1 MSAGHGMPMSRFDA
15 LPVSPFT
22 RLNKLLEGITPG
34 ASPIHMHI
42 GEPQHAVPPFVA
54 EILAEHTADFGRYP
68 PIIGPEPLRKA
79 IAAWLNRRYALDGA
93 LDADRHVLPLVGT
106 REGLFSAAFVTV
118 PEEKRGKKPAV
129 LIPNPF
135 YQCYAAAAL
144 SSGAEPVYV
153 NATRATNFLPDFASL
168 PRDLLARTA
177 AVYMCSPSNPEGA
190 AADEPM
196 WTRLFELADEF
207 DFTVLAD
214 ECYSEIYATVPPAG
228 ALTARSRSNKDFARL
243 LAFHSLS
250 KRSNLPGL
258 RSGFVAGDATLIA
271 RFREFR
277 NVAGPQLPLP
287 IAAVSTA
294 AWSDEAHVEANRALY
309 ARKFELA
316 RNRLGN
322 RFGFRLPDGGF
333 FLWLD
338 VGDGVEAATKLW
350 REGGVRVLPG
360 FYLAR
365 DTQDGNPGKSFI
377 RVALVNDSA
386 TTSEALDR
394 IARIL

>member
-1 MSAGHGMPMSRFDA
+1 MSRFDA

-22 RLNKLLEGITPG
+22 RLNKLLEGVAPG
-34 ASPIHMHI
+34 APPIHMHI
-42 GEPQHAVPPFVA
+42 GEPQHAVPAFVG
-54 EILAEHTADFGRYP
+54 EILAKHTADFGRYP

-79 IAAWLNRRYALDGA
+79 IAAWLTRRYALSGGV
-93 LDADRHVLPLVGT
+93 DADRHILPLVGT

-118 PEEKRGKKPAV
+118 PEDKHGKKPAV

-144 SSGAEPVYV
+144 SAGAEPIYV
-153 NATRATNFLPDFASL
+153 NATRETNFLPDFAAL
-168 PRDLLARTA
+168 PRETLARTA
-177 AVYMCSPSNPEGA
+177 AVFMCSPSNPEGGA
-190 AADEPM
+190 ANESE
-196 WTRLFELADEF
+196 WRRIFELADEF

-214 ECYSEIYATVPPAG
+214 ECYTEIYADEPPTG
-228 ALTARSRSNKDFARL
+228 ALSVRQKMTGDFSRL
-243 LAFHSLS
+243 LSFHSLS

-258 RSGFVAGDATLIA
+258 RSGFVAGDANLIA

-294 AWSDEAHVEANRALY
+294 AWSDETHVEENRALY
-309 ARKFELA
+309 KQKFELA
-316 RNRLGN
+316 KNRLGN
-322 RFGFRLPDGGF
+322 RFGFRIPDGGF

-338 VGDGVEAATKLW
+338 VGDGVEATAKLW
-350 REGGVRVLPG
+350 REGGLRVLPG
-360 FYLAR
+360 AYLAR
-365 DTQDGNPGKSFI
+365 DTATGNPGKSFI
-377 RVALVNDSA
+377 RVALVNDFA

-394 IARIL
+394 FTRIL

>member
-1 MSAGHGMPMSRFDA
+1 MSRLDA
-15 LPVSPFT
+15 LPISPFT
-22 RLNKLLEGITPG
+22 RLNKLLDGIAPG
-34 ASPIHMHI
+34 APPILMHI
-42 GEPQHAVPPFVA
+42 GEPQHAVPLFVG
-54 EILAEHTADFGRYP
+54 EILAKHTAEFGRYP
-68 PIIGPEPLRKA
+68 PIVGPEPLRKS
-79 IAAWLNRRYALDGA
+79 ISAWLNRRYALEGA
-93 LDADRHVLPLVGT
+93 IDPEHHILPLVGT
-106 REGLFSAAFVTV
+106 REGLFSAAFITV

-144 SSGAEPVYV
+144 SAGAEPVYV

-177 AVYMCSPSNPEGA
+177 VVYMCSPSNPEGA
-190 AADEPM
+190 AADEAE
-196 WTRLFELADEF
+196 WQRLFDLADEF
-207 DFTVLAD
+207 DFTIFAD
-214 ECYSEIYATVPPAG
+214 ECYSEIYSRTPPVG
-228 ALTARSRSNKDFARL
+228 ALAVRRRANKDFARL

-258 RSGFVAGDATLIA
+258 RSGFVAGDAKLIA

-294 AWSDEAHVEANRALY
+294 AWSDERHVEDNRALY
-309 ARKFELA
+309 AAKFNLA
-316 RNRLGN
+316 KNKLDN

-338 VGDGVEAATKLW
+338 VGDGAEAATKLW

-360 FYLAR
+360 FYLSR
-365 DTQDGNPGKSFI
+365 DTAEGNPGKSFI
-377 RVALVNDSA
+377 RVALVNDFA
-386 TTSEALDR
+386 TTNEALDR

>member
-1 MSAGHGMPMSRFDA
+1 MSRFDA

-22 RLNKLLEGITPG
+22 RLNKLLEGVAPG
-34 ASPIHMHI
+34 DKPIHMHI
-42 GEPQHAVPPFVA
+42 GEPQHEVPPFVG
-54 EILAEHTADFGRYP
+54 EILARHTADFGRYP
-68 PIIGPEPLRKA
+68 PIIGPEHLRKA
-79 IAAWLNRRYALDGA
+79 IAAWLEHRYKLARAVDPE
-93 LDADRHVLPLVGT
+93 RHILPLVGT

-118 PEEKRGKKPAV
+118 PEEKQGKKPLV

-144 SSGAEPVYV
+144 SAGAEPVYV
-153 NATRATNFLPDFASL
+153 NATRETNFLPDFASL
-168 PRDLLARTA
+168 PRDTLARTA
-177 AVYMCSPSNPEGA
+177 VAYMCSPSNPEGGA
-190 AADEPM
+190 ATAED
-196 WTRLFELADEF
+196 WRRIFALADEH
-207 DFTVLAD
+207 DFTVFAD
-214 ECYSEIYATVPPAG
+214 ECYSEIYADTPPAG
-228 ALTARSRSNKDFARL
+228 ALAARHAMRGDFSRL

-258 RSGFVAGDATLIA
+258 RSGFVAGDANLLA

-294 AWSDEAHVEANRALY
+294 AWSDEAHVEENRALY
-309 ARKFELA
+309 GRKFDLA
-316 RNRLGN
+316 KNRLGN
-322 RFGFRLPDGGF
+322 RFGFRVPDGGF

-338 VGDGVEAATKLW
+338 VGDGVEAAGRLW

-360 FYLAR
+360 AYLAR
-365 DTQDGNPGKSFI
+365 DTAQGNPGKSFI
-377 RVALVNDSA
+377 RVALVNDFA

-394 IARIL
+394 FARIL

>member
-1 MSAGHGMPMSRFDA
+1 MSRFDA
-15 LPVSPFT
+15 MPISPFT
-22 RLNKLLEGITPG
+22 RLNKLLEGVAPG
-34 ASPIHMHI
+34 ASPIPMHV
-42 GEPQHAVPPFVA
+42 GEPQHPVPAFVG
-54 EILAEHTADFGRYP
+54 EILAKHTADFGRYP
-68 PIIGPEPLRKA
+68 TIVGPDHLRKA
-79 IAAWLNRRYALDGA
+79 ISSWLGKRYAIGA
-93 LDADRHVLPLVGT
+93 SIDPERHILPLVGT
-106 REGLFSAAFVTV
+106 REGLFSAAFATI
-118 PEEKRGKKPAV
+118 PEDKNGKRPAV

-144 SSGAEPVYV
+144 SAGAEPIYV
-153 NATRATNFLPDFASL
+153 NATRQTNFLPDFASL
-168 PRDLLARTA
+168 PRDVLARTA

-190 AADEPM
+190 SASADE
-196 WTRLFELADEF
+196 WRRIFELADEF

-214 ECYSEIYATVPPAG
+214 ECYTEIYTGKPPAG
-228 ALTARSRSNKDFARL
+228 ALTVRHAMSPDFKRL
-243 LAFHSLS
+243 LTFHSLS

-258 RSGFVAGDATLIA
+258 RSGFVAGDGALLA

-294 AWSDEAHVEANRALY
+294 AWSDETHVEENRGLY
-309 ARKFELA
+309 AKKFDA
-316 RNRLGN
+316 AKNRIGN

-338 VGDGVEAATKLW
+338 VGDGVEAAKRLW
-350 REGGVRVLPG
+350 TEGGVRVLPG
-360 FYLAR
+360 TYLAR
-365 DTQDGNPGKSFI
+365 DTATGNPGKSFI
-377 RVALVNDSA
+377 RVALVNDFA

>member
-1 MSAGHGMPMSRFDA
+1 MSRFDA

-22 RLNKLLEGITPG
+22 RLNKLLEGVSPG
-34 ASPIHMHI
+34 APPIHMHI
-42 GEPQHAVPPFVA
+42 GEPQHAVPAFVG
-54 EILAEHTADFGRYP
+54 EILAKHTADFGRYP

-79 IAAWLNRRYALDGA
+79 IAAWLTRRYALSGGI
-93 LDADRHVLPLVGT
+93 DADRHILPLVGT

-118 PEEKRGKKPAV
+118 PEDKHGKKPAV

-144 SSGAEPVYV
+144 SAGAEPIYI
-153 NATRATNFLPDFASL
+153 NATRETNFLPDFAAL
-168 PRDLLARTA
+168 PRDTLARTA
-177 AVYMCSPSNPEGA
+177 AVFMCSPSNPEGGA
-190 AADEPM
+190 ASESE
-196 WTRLFELADEF
+196 WRRIFELADEF

-214 ECYSEIYATVPPAG
+214 ECYTEIYAGKPPTG
-228 ALTARSRSNKDFARL
+228 ALSVRQQMKGDFSRL
-243 LAFHSLS
+243 LSFHSLS

-258 RSGFVAGDATLIA
+258 RSGFVAGDANLIA

-294 AWSDEAHVEANRALY
+294 AWSDETHVEENRTLY
-309 ARKFELA
+309 AQKFELA
-316 RNRLGN
+316 KNRLGN
-322 RFGFRLPDGGF
+322 RFGFRIPDGGF

-338 VGDGVEAATKLW
+338 VGDGVAATAKLW
-350 REGGVRVLPG
+350 REGGLRVLPG
-360 FYLAR
+360 AYLAR
-365 DTQDGNPGKSFI
+365 DTATGNPGKSFV
-377 RVALVNDSA
+377 RVALVNDFA

-394 IARIL
+394 FTRIL

>member
-1 MSAGHGMPMSRFDA
+1 MSRFDA
-15 LPVSPFT
+15 MPISPFT
-22 RLNKLLEGITPG
+22 RLNKLLEGVTPG
-34 ASPIHMHI
+34 ATPIHMHV
-42 GEPQHAVPPFVA
+42 GEPQHPVPAFVA
-54 EILAEHTADFGRYP
+54 EILAKHTADFGKYP
-68 PIIGPEPLRKA
+68 SIIGPDHLRKA
-79 IAAWLNRRYALDGA
+79 ISSWLGKRYNLANNVDPE
-93 LDADRHVLPLVGT
+93 RHILPLVGT
-106 REGLFSAAFVTV
+106 REGLFSAAFATI
-118 PEEKRGKKPAV
+118 PEEKNGKRPAV

-144 SSGAEPVYV
+144 SAGAEPIYV
-153 NATRATNFLPDFASL
+153 NATRETNFLPDFASL
-168 PRDLLARTA
+168 PRDVLARTA

-190 AADEPM
+190 SASADE
-196 WTRLFELADEF
+196 WRRIFELADEF

-214 ECYSEIYATVPPAG
+214 ECYTEIYVGKPPSG
-228 ALTARSRSNKDFARL
+228 ALSVRHAMNTDFSRL
-243 LAFHSLS
+243 LTFHSLS

-258 RSGFVAGDATLIA
+258 RSGFVAGDGALIA

-294 AWSDEAHVEANRALY
+294 AWSDEAHVNENRALY
-309 ARKFELA
+309 AQKFEA
-316 RNRLGN
+316 AKNRLGN

-338 VGDGVEAATKLW
+338 VGDGVDAAKKLW
-350 REGGVRVLPG
+350 SEGGVRVLPG
-360 FYLAR
+360 LYLAR
-365 DTQDGNPGKSFI
+365 DTSTGNPGKSFI
-377 RVALVNDSA
+377 RVALVNDFA

>member
-1 MSAGHGMPMSRFDA
+1 MSRFDA

-22 RLNKLLEGITPG
+22 RLNRLLEGIAPG
-34 ASPIHMHI
+34 ATPIPMHI

-54 EILAEHTADFGRYP
+54 DILAKHTADFGRYP
-68 PIIGPEPLRKA
+68 PIVGPEPLRKA
-79 IAAWLNRRYALDGA
+79 IAAWLARRYALGDA
-93 LDADRHVLPLVGT
+93 IDADRHILPLVGT

-118 PEEKRGKKPAV
+118 PETKAGQKPAV

-144 SSGAEPVYV
+144 SAGAEPIYV
-153 NATRATNFLPDFASL
+153 NATRETNFLPDFGTL
-168 PRDLLARTA
+168 PRDTLARTA
-177 AVYMCSPSNPEGA
+177 AIYMCSPSNPEGGA
-190 AADEPM
+190 ASASE
-196 WTRLFELADEF
+196 WRRIFELADEF

-214 ECYSEIYATVPPAG
+214 ECYTEIYTGSAPPG
-228 ALTARSRSNKDFARL
+228 ALAARL
-243 LAFHSLS
+243 GVHGNLSRLLSFHSLS

-258 RSGFVAGDATLIA
+258 RSGFVAGDADLIA

-294 AWSDEAHVEANRALY
+294 AWSDEVHVEENRALY
-309 ARKFELA
+309 KKKFDLA
-316 RNRLGN
+316 KNRLGN
-322 RFGFRLPDGGF
+322 RFGFRVPDGGF

-338 VGDGVEAATKLW
+338 VGDGVEAAAKLW
-350 REGGVRVLPG
+350 REGGIRVLPG
-360 FYLAR
+360 AYLAR
-365 DTQDGNPGKSFI
+365 DTATGNPGKSFI
-377 RVALVNDSA
+377 RVALVNDFA

-394 IARIL
+394 LARIL

>member
-1 MSAGHGMPMSRFDA
+1 MSRFDA
-15 LPVSPFT
+15 LPISPFT
-22 RLNKLLEGITPG
+22 RLNKLLDGVAPG
-34 ASPIHMHI
+34 ATPIHMHI
-42 GEPQHAVPPFVA
+42 GEPQHAVPSFVG
-54 EILAEHTADFGRYP
+54 EILAKHTAEFGRYP
-68 PIIGPEPLRKA
+68 PIVGPEHLRKA
-79 IAAWLNRRYALDGA
+79 IAAWLGRRYDLRGA
-93 LDADRHVLPLVGT
+93 VDPDRHILPLVGT
-106 REGLFSAAFVTV
+106 REGLFSVAFVTV
-118 PEEKRGKKPAV
+118 PEEKRGQKPVV

-144 SSGAEPVYV
+144 SAGAEPIYV

-168 PRDLLARTA
+168 PRDTLARTA

-190 AADEPM
+190 AAGEDT
-196 WTRLFELADEF
+196 WQRLFELADEF

-214 ECYSEIYATVPPAG
+214 ECYSEIYTDTPPTG
-228 ALTARSRSNKDFARL
+228 ALAVRHGSNKDFARL

-250 KRSNLPGL
+250 KRSNLPGM
-258 RSGFVAGDATLIA
+258 RSGFVVGDASLMA

-277 NVAGPQLPLP
+277 NVVGPQLPLP

-294 AWSDEAHVEANRALY
+294 AWSDEAHVEENRALY
-309 ARKFELA
+309 TAKFELA
-316 RNRLGN
+316 KNRLGN
-322 RFGFRLPDGGF
+322 RFGFRMPDGSF

-365 DTQDGNPGKSFI
+365 DTAEGNPGKPFI
-377 RVALVNDSA
+377 RVALVNDFAS
-386 TTSEALDR
+386 TSEALDR
-394 IARIL
+394 VARIL

>member
-1 MSAGHGMPMSRFDA
+1 MSRFDA
-15 LPVSPFT
+15 LPISPFT
-22 RLNKLLEGITPG
+22 RLNTLLEGVAPG
-34 ASPIHMHI
+34 ATPIHMHI
-42 GEPQHAVPPFVA
+42 GEPQHAVPSFVG
-54 EILAEHTADFGRYP
+54 EILAKHTAEFGRYP
-68 PIIGPEPLRKA
+68 PIIGPDHLRKA
-79 IAAWLNRRYALDGA
+79 IAAWLARRYRLGPNVDPV
-93 LDADRHVLPLVGT
+93 RHILPLVGT

-118 PEEKRGKKPAV
+118 PEEKRGEKPVV

-144 SSGAEPVYV
+144 SSGAEPIYV
-153 NATRATNFLPDFASL
+153 NATRETNFLPDFASL
-168 PRDLLARTA
+168 SHDVLARTA
-177 AVYMCSPSNPEGA
+177 AVYMCSPSNPEGGA
-190 AADEPM
+190 AGEAT
-196 WTRLFELADEF
+196 WRKLFELADEF
-207 DFTVLAD
+207 DFTILAD
-214 ECYSEIYATVPPAG
+214 ECYSEIYADMAPTG
-228 ALTARSRSNKDFARL
+228 ALGVRHAMHGDFSRL

-258 RSGFVAGDATLIA
+258 RSGFIAGDATLIA

-294 AWSDEAHVEANRALY
+294 AWSDEAHVEENRMLY
-309 ARKFELA
+309 RAKFDLA
-316 RNRLGN
+316 KNRLSN
-322 RFGFRLPDGGF
+322 RFGFRVPDGGF

-338 VGDGVEAATKLW
+338 VGDGVEAAARLW

-360 FYLAR
+360 AYLAR
-365 DTQDGNPGKSFI
+365 DVAQGNPGKSFI